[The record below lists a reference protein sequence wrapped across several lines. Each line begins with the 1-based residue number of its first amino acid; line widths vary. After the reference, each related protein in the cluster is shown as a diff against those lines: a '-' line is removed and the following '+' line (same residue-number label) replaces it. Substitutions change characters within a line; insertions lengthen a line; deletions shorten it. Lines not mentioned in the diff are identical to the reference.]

1 MAQRISIDVGEA
13 RSVANK
19 FRSLSSQNSDII
31 RQLDNSINNIQ
42 AYWEGASSQRLVAD
56 FEAWKQKMQTLTN
69 QLADIGAEIDR
80 VTSAIEEADRKL
92 LKDMFI

>member
-31 RQLDNSINNIQ
+31 RQLANSINNIHS
-42 AYWEGASSQRLVAD
+42 YWEGASSQRLVTD
-56 FEAWKQKMQTLTN
+56 FEAWKQKVQNLTN

-80 VTSAIEEADRKL
+80 VTTAIEEADRKL